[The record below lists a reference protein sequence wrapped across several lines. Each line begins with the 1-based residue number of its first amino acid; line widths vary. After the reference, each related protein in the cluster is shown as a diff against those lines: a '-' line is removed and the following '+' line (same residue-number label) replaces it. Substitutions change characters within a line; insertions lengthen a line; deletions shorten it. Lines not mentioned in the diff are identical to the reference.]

1 MTWDVTLD
9 VLQAL
14 ANGKTEVNWLVRFAN
29 ESANG
34 MVKYYS
40 KEGAAQ
46 NKNYSLGP
54 QLVLAPWGAWFLCVL
69 PRLIGK
75 HSCSDEAAF
84 YLDLAKPL
92 SLRLCAAETDVG

>member
-1 MTWDVTLD
+1 MWLGGDFIAGPVTDAVDHVDGQTGQVTWDVTLD

-14 ANGKTEVNWLVRFAN
+14 AKIEVNWLVRFAN

-46 NKNYSLGP
+46 NQNYSLGP
-54 QLVLAPWGAWFLCVL
+54 QLVLAP
-69 PRLIGK
+69 
-75 HSCSDEAAF
+75 
-84 YLDLAKPL
+84 
-92 SLRLCAAETDVG
+92 

>member
-1 MTWDVTLD
+1 VDGNIANKGVDCDFMWLGSDFIAGPFTDAVDHVNGQTGQVTWDVTLN
-9 VLQAL
+9 VLQVL

-46 NKNYSLGP
+46 NQNYSLGP
-54 QLVLAPWGAWFLCVL
+54 QLVLAP
-69 PRLIGK
+69 
-75 HSCSDEAAF
+75 
-84 YLDLAKPL
+84 
-92 SLRLCAAETDVG
+92 